1 MGQGRGRPVR
11 LEACRSEM
19 SPSLSYQPNFSH
31 QSKNADFLVNRTF
44 RMGFQ
49 GILTEEAL
57 IQGGLV
63 NKSPSGRASGRKV
76 K

>member
-1 MGQGRGRPVR
+1 MQ
-11 LEACRSEM
+11 LEACRSER

-31 QSKNADFLVNRTF
+31 QSENADFLVNRTF
-44 RMGFQ
+44 IMGFQ

-57 IQGGLV
+57 IQGGSA
-63 NKSPSGRASGRKV
+63 NKSPSEKASGWKA